1 MIRKTYINCGTKHQ
15 EIIAF
20 LALLG
25 IVKVKWTNNTDLA
38 GFVAFF
44 SLLLIPLSG
53 VFTYITWYISSLFLP
68 PLEFGWIAGLIS
80 LTVIIGG
87 FWFWTKRYFEKHWV
101 ENVPT
106 K

>member
-15 EIIAF
+15 EFIAF

-25 IVKVKWTNNTDLA
+25 IVKVKWTDNTELA
-38 GFVAFF
+38 GFVSFF
-44 SLLLIPLSG
+44 SLILIPLSII
-53 VFTYITWYISSLFLP
+53 FTYTLGYILSLFLP
-68 PLEFGWIAGLIS
+68 PLEFGWITILLS
-80 LTVIIGG
+80 LTVIISG

-101 ENVPT
+101 KNVSN